1 MFFQNPLL
9 GAAAIF
15 AVRALSIA
23 LSTVRVLIMGRANKL
38 WVAVIAFL
46 EALTFVLTFGQ
57 VAQDLSNVW
66 NLGAYSLGFAA
77 GTVVGIWIE
86 ERVMKG
92 YASVN
97 IISRG
102 GSLPVAEA
110 IREAGFG
117 ATRSSGEGTSGTV
130 GLVRAVVPR
139 QATGKVIALASGVDP
154 KAFITVEETRH
165 VRRGFMGFG
174 RS

>member
-1 MFFQNPLL
+1 MFFENPLL

-15 AVRALSIA
+15 VVRVLSIA

-38 WVAVIAFL
+38 WVAVIAFF

-57 VAQDLSNVW
+57 VAQDLDNIL

-77 GTVVGIWIE
+77 GTVVGVWIE

-97 IISRG
+97 IVSRG
-102 GSLPVAEA
+102 HSLPVAEA
-110 IREAGFG
+110 IREAGYG

-139 QATGKVIALASGVDP
+139 RAAAKIVELASSIDQ
-154 KAFITVEETRH
+154 KAFITVEEPRQVT
-165 VRRGFMGFG
+165 RGFMGFG